1 LLKDQSSFQRW
12 HVFCENCTQNILK
25 MLSIYAIHPKYPEN
39 AVYICHPKPLVV
51 VCVNDWL
58 CLMLLIHS
66 VHVDLFHYT
75 VISMNIIE
83 HVQKRGTLS
92 IAITFTSF
100 LFWFIQKRGTLEPV
114 ESRIYMYLLIQI
126 SYLIYMYW
134 HVCRDFFGY
143 IYGTQFNI
151 TVTYL
156 LSQLYD
162 GTVNQVFRLDSM
174 FFQIKEKAER
184 KPNCSWTSMPS
195 FEKGKDI

>member
-1 LLKDQSSFQRW
+1 
-12 HVFCENCTQNILK
+12 

-58 CLMLLIHS
+58 CLMVLIYS

-114 ESRIYMYLLIQI
+114 ESRVYMYLLIQI

-162 GTVNQVFRLDSM
+162 GTVNQVFQLDSM
-174 FFQIKEKAER
+174 V
-184 KPNCSWTSMPS
+184 NCFSCFSWWIQ
-195 FEKGKDI
+195 FYIYNVGKLTWHI